1 LCSPLAAT
9 LYSAAGVS
17 CFYAPSL
24 IRRLSAKWTIVVAY
38 AVHLLYVAANFDSTG
53 SFLVPAA
60 LAAGSLTGP
69 LWTAQSTYL
78 TTLALGSER
87 TAQEAAVA
95 RFNGLCGDDSSAMTH
110 RCDDSSV
117 TSLSLGQKRQ
127 FHTTVLQRTVRR
139 PDADQPDL
147 GQPPVVGRP
156 VRPQRNCPPV
166 YPASR

>member
-1 LCSPLAAT
+1 LCSALAAT

-95 RFNGLCGDDSSAMTH
+95 RFNGLFGGLMQTSQIWGNLL
-110 RCDDSSV
+110 SSV
-117 TSLSLGQKRQ
+117 VLSA
-127 FHTTVLQRTVRR
+127 HNETVHLFTR
-139 PDADQPDL
+139 PRDDVITRLTGNGSTRCAE
-147 GQPPVVGRP
+147 R
-156 VRPQRNCPPV
+156 
-166 YPASR
+166 